1 MTTESLS
8 TWNLIRS
15 LGQVKS
21 TRNVISSRSQLT
33 IEYIDFII
41 EIVISGLKSSFI
53 SYNRMDTRMTLQS
66 L

>member
-41 EIVISGLKSSFI
+41 EIVISGLKSSLI